1 MESVI
6 KIENVSYL
14 EIEINEILQNFINE
28 NVKYDFKNEDNV
40 DKFLFTYFNEKNSI
54 GDELAMSWFNK
65 KGCQEFCRGM
75 GDIQSIVINK
85 WKTEFNQEL
94 CDSFLTPHEM
104 IKTYVYCKAKQL
116 IRDKLKN

>member
-116 IRDKLKN
+116 IRDKLIV

>member
-14 EIEINEILQNFINE
+14 EIEINEILQHFKNE
-28 NVKYDFKNEDNV
+28 NEKYDFKNKDNI
-40 DKFLFTYFNEKNSI
+40 DKLLFTYFYEENSI
-54 GDELAMSWFNK
+54 GNKLAISWFNK
-65 KGCQEFCRGM
+65 KGSLEFCNGVS
-75 GDIQSIVINK
+75 DIQCIVNNY
-85 WKTEFNQEL
+85 WMSEFKEEL

-116 IRDKLKN
+116 IRDKL

>member
-65 KGCQEFCRGM
+65 KGCQEFCRGV

-116 IRDKLKN
+116 SRDKLKN